1 MRPTLPFA
9 FALAASALPARA
21 ADAPPARATEGPA
34 RLVVSAD
41 AAPTYVIVGGKGQAT
56 LLHNLDTGSHEAA
69 LSVLVL
75 APGAEVPVHVH
86 PTSAEFLY
94 IESGTCELIIGGVKS
109 VAGPGSAVRIP
120 AGVPHSAKVISAVQ
134 SLRAVQFYVGP
145 GPEQRFKA
153 AAK

>member
-1 MRPTLPFA
+1 MRCTLPFTL
-9 FALAASALPARA
+9 ALAASALPARA
-21 ADAPPARATEGPA
+21 ADAPVA
-34 RLVVSAD
+34 RLVVPAD
-41 AAPTYVIVGGKGQAT
+41 TAPTYAIVGGKGQAT
-56 LLHNLDTGSHEAA
+56 LLHNLDTGSPEAA

-75 APGAEVPVHVH
+75 APGAQVPVHVH
-86 PTSAEFLY
+86 PSSAEFLY
-94 IESGTCELIIGGVKS
+94 IESGTCELVIGGVKS

-145 GPEQRFKA
+145 GPEQRFKP